1 MQRHDLLVFLHRKKE
16 KSKQARAI
24 LTRNRLKSGEVGTT
38 GSPHFF
44 GSRVEVPNQGA
55 VKVETR
61 PAFYLEG
68 IQNESVRFQ
77 KVRED
82 QKGLSLQPCV

>member
-1 MQRHDLLVFLHRKKE
+1 VQRHDLLVFLHRKKE

-24 LTRNRLKSGEVGTT
+24 ITQNRQKSGEVGTT

-44 GSRVEVPNQGA
+44 CSRVEVLNQGA

-61 PAFYLEG
+61 RAFYLEG
-68 IQNESVRFQ
+68 IQNESIRFQ
-77 KVRED
+77 KVA
-82 QKGLSLQPCV
+82 